1 MNKGLAITGG
11 VLLLLALFGF
21 VFSVAGI
28 ATYEPNSDNI
38 LHDTETDGT
47 VFNFD
52 GTSSWLEVYAKG
64 DVDCYSYSIS
74 VTDDMFEYFY
84 PNCDAGTEITG
95 YTYLGDVEIYDAG
108 TYNIDAEGDVVIV
121 DADDL
126 FGPVFAMCGGGVCCL
141 VGLILLIV
149 GLSTGKSA
157 PQMIV
162 YQQPDG
168 TMYQPNQTTVHQ
180 YIPHLVCNQLSNNS
194 LRSHK
199 SSSHRSSKH
208 KSSSRKTFLLLLRKA
223 PMTSRFIKPI
233 LMDFHSNTK
242 KTIEAS

>member
-11 VLLLLALFGF
+11 VLILFSLLGF
-21 VFSVAGI
+21 VFSIAGI

-108 TYNIDAEGDVVIV
+108 TYNIDAEGNVVIV
-121 DADDL
+121 DADGL
-126 FGPVFAMCGGGVCCL
+126 IGPVFAMCGGGVCCL
-141 VGLILLIV
+141 LGLILLIV
-149 GLSTGKSA
+149 GLSTGKKA
-157 PQMIV
+157 PQVIV

-180 YIPHLVCNQLSNNS
+180 YIPPSGVSSQQQIVEQPQVQQQQNIPPAFEENPNAVPVYQTDFDGFSFE
-194 LRSHK
+194 HK
-199 SSSHRSSKH
+199 KE
-208 KSSSRKTFLLLLRKA
+208 
-223 PMTSRFIKPI
+223 
-233 LMDFHSNTK
+233 D
-242 KTIEAS
+242 

>member
-11 VLLLLALFGF
+11 VLILFSLLGF
-21 VFSVAGI
+21 VFSIAGI

-52 GTSSWLEVYAKG
+52 CTSSWLEVYAKG

-108 TYNIDAEGDVVIV
+108 TYNIDAEGNVVIV
-121 DADDL
+121 DADGL
-126 FGPVFAMCGGGVCCL
+126 IGPVFAMCGGGVCCL
-141 VGLILLIV
+141 LGLILLIV
-149 GLSTGKSA
+149 GLSTGKKA
-157 PQMIV
+157 PQVIV

-180 YIPHLVCNQLSNNS
+180 YIPPSGVSSQQQIVEQPQVQQQQNIPPAFEENPNAVPVYQTDFDGFSFE
-194 LRSHK
+194 HK
-199 SSSHRSSKH
+199 KE
-208 KSSSRKTFLLLLRKA
+208 
-223 PMTSRFIKPI
+223 
-233 LMDFHSNTK
+233 D
-242 KTIEAS
+242 

>member
-11 VLLLLALFGF
+11 VLILFSLLGF
-21 VFSVAGI
+21 VFSIAGI

-38 LHDTETDGT
+38 LHDTEIDGT

-108 TYNIDAEGDVVIV
+108 TYNIDAEGNVVIV
-121 DADDL
+121 DADGL
-126 FGPVFAMCGGGVCCL
+126 IGPVFAMCGGGVCCL
-141 VGLILLIV
+141 LGLILLIV
-149 GLSTGKSA
+149 GLSTGKKA
-157 PQMIV
+157 PQVIV

-180 YIPHLVCNQLSNNS
+180 YIPPSGVSSQQQIVEQPQVQQQQNIPPAFEENPNS
-194 LRSHK
+194 VPVYQTDFDGFSFEHK
-199 SSSHRSSKH
+199 KE
-208 KSSSRKTFLLLLRKA
+208 
-223 PMTSRFIKPI
+223 
-233 LMDFHSNTK
+233 D
-242 KTIEAS
+242 

>member
-11 VLLLLALFGF
+11 VLLLLSLFGF

-108 TYNIDAEGDVVIV
+108 TYNIDQPEIAAQLGKRKALNVSKTQC
-121 DADDL
+121 DAIALGNIGCQVQIEKHLRLINYDR
-126 FGPVFAMCGGGVCCL
+126 PVLHTVQILDRAYQETL
-141 VGLILLIV
+141 VG
-149 GLSTGKSA
+149 S
-157 PQMIV
+157 
-162 YQQPDG
+162 
-168 TMYQPNQTTVHQ
+168 
-180 YIPHLVCNQLSNNS
+180 
-194 LRSHK
+194 
-199 SSSHRSSKH
+199 
-208 KSSSRKTFLLLLRKA
+208 
-223 PMTSRFIKPI
+223 IKEN
-233 LMDFHSNTK
+233 LQR
-242 KTIEAS
+242 

>member
-47 VFNFD
+47 IFNFD

-180 YIPHLVCNQLSNNS
+180 YIPPSVQPTQQQFAAQPQVQQQENIPPAFEKSPNDVPIYQTDFDGFSFE
-194 LRSHK
+194 HK
-199 SSSHRSSKH
+199 NE
-208 KSSSRKTFLLLLRKA
+208 
-223 PMTSRFIKPI
+223 
-233 LMDFHSNTK
+233 D
-242 KTIEAS
+242 

>member
-11 VLLLLALFGF
+11 VLILFSLLGF
-21 VFSVAGI
+21 VFSIAGI

-108 TYNIDAEGDVVIV
+108 TYNIDAEGNVVIV
-121 DADDL
+121 DADGL
-126 FGPVFAMCGGGVCCL
+126 IGPVFAMCGGGVCCL
-141 VGLILLIV
+141 LGLILLIV
-149 GLSTGKSA
+149 GLSTGKKA
-157 PQMIV
+157 PQVIV

-180 YIPHLVCNQLSNNS
+180 YIPPSGVSSQQQIVEQPQVQQQQNIPPAFEEKPNS
-194 LRSHK
+194 VPVYQTDFDGFSFEHK
-199 SSSHRSSKH
+199 KE
-208 KSSSRKTFLLLLRKA
+208 
-223 PMTSRFIKPI
+223 
-233 LMDFHSNTK
+233 D
-242 KTIEAS
+242 

>member
-11 VLLLLALFGF
+11 VLILFSLLGF
-21 VFSVAGI
+21 VFSIAGI

-108 TYNIDAEGDVVIV
+108 TYNIDAEGNVVIV
-121 DADDL
+121 DADGL
-126 FGPVFAMCGGGVCCL
+126 IGPVFAMCGGGVCCL
-141 VGLILLIV
+141 LGLILLIV
-149 GLSTGKSA
+149 GLSTGKKA
-157 PQMIV
+157 PQVIV

-180 YIPHLVCNQLSNNS
+180 YIPLSGVSSQQQIVDQPQVQQQQIIPPAFEEKPNS
-194 LRSHK
+194 VPVYQTVFDGFSFEHK
-199 SSSHRSSKH
+199 KE
-208 KSSSRKTFLLLLRKA
+208 
-223 PMTSRFIKPI
+223 
-233 LMDFHSNTK
+233 D
-242 KTIEAS
+242 

>member
-180 YIPHLVCNQLSNNS
+180 YIPPGVQPIQQQFTTQPQVQQTQVQQTQIQQPQNIPPAFEENPNAVPIYQTDFDGFSFE
-194 LRSHK
+194 HK
-199 SSSHRSSKH
+199 KE
-208 KSSSRKTFLLLLRKA
+208 
-223 PMTSRFIKPI
+223 
-233 LMDFHSNTK
+233 D
-242 KTIEAS
+242 

>member
-1 MNKGLAITGG
+1 MNKGLTITGG
-11 VLLLLALFGF
+11 VLLLLSLFGF

-141 VGLILLIV
+141 LGLILLIV
-149 GLSTGKSA
+149 GLSTGKKA
-157 PQMIV
+157 PQVIV

-168 TMYQPNQTTVHQ
+168 TMYQPNQTTIQQ
-180 YIPHLVCNQLSNNS
+180 YVPPTGVQPTQQQVVAQPQVQEQQNIPPAFEEKPNDVPVYQTDFDGFSFE
-194 LRSHK
+194 HK
-199 SSSHRSSKH
+199 K
-208 KSSSRKTFLLLLRKA
+208 
-223 PMTSRFIKPI
+223 
-233 LMDFHSNTK
+233 DD
-242 KTIEAS
+242 

>member
-1 MNKGLAITGG
+1 
-11 VLLLLALFGF
+11 
-21 VFSVAGI
+21 
-28 ATYEPNSDNI
+28 

-108 TYNIDAEGDVVIV
+108 TYNIDAEGNVVIV
-121 DADDL
+121 DADGL
-126 FGPVFAMCGGGVCCL
+126 IGPVFAMCGGGVCCL
-141 VGLILLIV
+141 LGLILLIV
-149 GLSTGKSA
+149 GLSTGKKV
-157 PQMIV
+157 PQVIV

-180 YIPHLVCNQLSNNS
+180 YIPPSGEPSQQQFVEQPQVQEQQNIPPAFEERPNDVPVYQTDFDGFSFE
-194 LRSHK
+194 HK
-199 SSSHRSSKH
+199 K
-208 KSSSRKTFLLLLRKA
+208 
-223 PMTSRFIKPI
+223 
-233 LMDFHSNTK
+233 DD
-242 KTIEAS
+242 